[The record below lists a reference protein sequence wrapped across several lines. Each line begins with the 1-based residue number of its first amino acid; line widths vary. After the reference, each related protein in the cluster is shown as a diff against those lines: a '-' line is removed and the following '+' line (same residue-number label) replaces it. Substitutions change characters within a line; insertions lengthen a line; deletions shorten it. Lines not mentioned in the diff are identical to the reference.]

1 MKAEILL
8 FVPKN
13 ENLLDKLVKF
23 ITNQNYR
30 HAGICFPN
38 EFGDLI
44 LEASGWKG
52 KVLAERRVSDLKNI
66 IIETYPVDLDFF
78 CFWKAKEFLGTRY
91 DYKGFFLWALNREAK
106 KKLYCF
112 EYILEILK
120 CDSQIGPY
128 AKLVNDG
135 SISGRDIKNLVTGIL
150 KSEPIIKEY

>member
-8 FVPKN
+8 FVPKK
-13 ENLLDKLVKF
+13 ENLLDKIVKF

-30 HAGICFPN
+30 HAGICFPD

-52 KVLAERRVSDLKNI
+52 KVLAERRVSDLKDVI
-66 IIETYPVDLDFF
+66 VETYPVELDYF
-78 CFWKAKEFLGTRY
+78 CFSKAKRLLGTKY

-112 EYILEILK
+112 EFILEILK
-120 CDSQIGPY
+120 GDSQIGPF

-135 SISGRDIKNLVTGIL
+135 SISGRDIKNLVTEIL

>member
-8 FVPKN
+8 FVPKK
-13 ENLLDKLVKF
+13 ENLLDKIVKF

-30 HAGICFPN
+30 HAGICFPD

-44 LEASGWKG
+44 FEASGWKG
-52 KVLAERRVSDLKNI
+52 KVLAERRVSDLKDV
-66 IIETYPVDLDFF
+66 IIETYPVELDYF
-78 CFWKAKEFLGTRY
+78 CFGKSKQLLGTRY
-91 DYKGFFLWALNREAK
+91 DYKGFLLFMVNKEAK

-120 CDSQIGPY
+120 GDSQIGPY